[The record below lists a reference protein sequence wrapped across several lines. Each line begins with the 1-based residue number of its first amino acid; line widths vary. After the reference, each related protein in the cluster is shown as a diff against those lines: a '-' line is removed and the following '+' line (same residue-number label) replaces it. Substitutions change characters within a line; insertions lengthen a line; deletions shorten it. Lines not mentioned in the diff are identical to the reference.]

1 MNPNRR
7 ARDVGRPV
15 NAFDENRELIAAEPR
30 DRVGSPHTVAEPLTD
45 RDQKLIAGGMA
56 EGIVDV
62 LEVIDVEQ
70 KHREGLAACALRRVE
85 RVRHTI
91 EEQRAVR
98 KSGQRIVKRIVDE
111 LALRFALLG
120 DIASDAG
127 RAENA
132 VLGAAQHGVV
142 PQNDSLFAVARE
154 DLHFDVCPDH
164 AASDVL
170 EKAAAELIA
179 PFSGDEKIEKVLP
192 DHVLLCVAGHA
203 HQIRVAVRDC
213 ADDVEQD
220 RQQLDRVEHFA
231 ETPLRFPQRVFRPPD
246 GVGVDGHRE
255 ARAPARQPNFV
266 GRHLD
271 CDDVAGASL

>member
-1 MNPNRR
+1 MNPDRR

-30 DRVGSPHTVAEPLTD
+30 DRVGSPHAVAESLTD
-45 RDQKLIAGGMA
+45 GDQKLIAGSMA

-70 KHREGLAACALRRVE
+70 KHREGLAAGALRRVE
-85 RVRHTI
+85 RVRDTI

-142 PQNDSLFAVARE
+142 PKNDSLLAGARE
-154 DLHFDVCPDH
+154 DLHLDMCPDH
-164 AASDVL
+164 AAPDVL
-170 EKAAAELIA
+170 E
-179 PFSGDEKIEKVLP
+179 GDGE
-192 DHVLLCVAGHA
+192 
-203 HQIRVAVRDC
+203 
-213 ADDVEQD
+213 
-220 RQQLDRVEHFA
+220 
-231 ETPLRFPQRVFRPPD
+231 
-246 GVGVDGHRE
+246 
-255 ARAPARQPNFV
+255 V
-266 GRHLD
+266 GRFSRHQVSVVRAATEVGEGD
-271 CDDVAGASL
+271 RSGAHAQRGDLLKMMTWQMT